1 MLGDVCRCVGNRS
14 EMIVGTFFKDDDFEY
29 MMLSALGATYHKAA
43 DIGECLAAAASI
55 QDGDYEGWYRAWL
68 ATADRVRGFAEGSAA
83 KGHQASARD
92 AFLRASTTYYK
103 NAAFF
108 LEGTSDP
115 SRILP
120 TFKAHRQ
127 CFDEAAT
134 RFDPPVEKIEI
145 PYEETTLP
153 GYLFKVDDS
162 GRPRPLLLL
171 NNGSDGDATG
181 MYLDGAA
188 AALERGYNAL
198 SYDGPGQGAALFLQG
213 LDFRPDWEK
222 VVTPVVDFAL
232 GHPEV
237 DPERI
242 AILGVSQ
249 AGYWVPRAV
258 AFEHRIAA
266 AIADPGVVDVSTSWK
281 AHLPQGMQELLE
293 KGQKQ
298 QFDRY
303 MEEGV
308 RSSPS
313 ARYTLR
319 FRMRPYGTDSPYEV
333 YKMAEQY
340 NLDGVADKIRC
351 PTLVTDP
358 ENEQFWP
365 GQSRQLYEALT
376 CPKELVSFT
385 AAEGADSHCEPKA
398 RGLRDQRIFDW
409 LDETL
414 GLVRPS

>member
-1 MLGDVCRCVGNRS
+1 M
-14 EMIVGTFFKDDDFEY
+14 MVGTFFKDDDFEY

-83 KGHQASARD
+83 KGHQASARY

-120 TFKAHRQ
+120 TFKAHRE

-134 RFDPPVEKIEI
+134 RFDPPVEKVEI

-162 GRPRPLLLL
+162 GRSRPLLLL

-213 LDFRPDWEK
+213 LYFRPDWEK

-232 GHPEV
+232 GRPEV

-249 AGYWVPRAV
+249 AGYWVPRAI

-266 AIADPGVVDVSTSWK
+266 AIADPGVVDVSMSWK
-281 AHLPQGMQELLE
+281 AHLPQVMQELLE

-308 RSSPS
+308 RSSPA

-319 FRMRPYGTDSPYEV
+319 FRMRPYGTDSPYEA

-365 GQSRQLYEALT
+365 GQSRQLYEVLT

-385 AAEGADSHCEPKA
+385 VAEGADSHCEPKA